1 LGKEKILI
9 EKARVARELSV
20 SPYSRFLIG
29 AAVQT
34 KDGKIF
40 TGCNIESSSYGLT
53 VCAERVAIYKA
64 ISEGEREFVSIAIV
78 ADTEP
83 LTPPCGACR
92 QVIWDLCGDIPV
104 LLANLNNEK
113 QVLQMRKLYAHA
125 FDEKFLIEPHRK
137 E

>member
-1 LGKEKILI
+1 LSKEKKTLVDH
-9 EKARVARELSV
+9 ARAARELSV

-29 AAVQT
+29 AAVKT
-34 KDGKIF
+34 RAGKIF

-64 ISEGEREFVSIAIV
+64 VSEGEREFESIAIV

-92 QVIWDLCGDIPV
+92 QVIWDLCGDIDV
-104 LLANLNNEK
+104 LLANLNGDKEQIK
-113 QVLQMRKLYAHA
+113 MRRLYSHA
-125 FDEKFLIEPHRK
+125 FDERFLIEPHRK
-137 E
+137 

>member
-1 LGKEKILI
+1 LSKEKTLV

-20 SPYSRFLIG
+20 SPFSRFLVG

-40 TGCNIESSSYGLT
+40 TGCNVESSSYGLT

-64 ISEGEREFVSIAIV
+64 ISEGERDFARIAIV

-92 QVIWDLCGDIPV
+92 QVIWDLCGDIEV
-104 LLANLNNEK
+104 LLANLNGDKETI
-113 QVLQMRKLYAHA
+113 QMRKLYSHA
-125 FDEKFLIEPHRK
+125 FDERFLREPHRR
-137 E
+137 

>member
-1 LGKEKILI
+1 MSKEKKLI
-9 EKARVARELSV
+9 ESAREARQLSV
-20 SPYSRFLIG
+20 SPYSKFLIG

-34 KDGKIF
+34 LEGKIF

-64 ISEGEREFVSIAIV
+64 ISEGEREFDSIAVV

-92 QVIWDLCGDIPV
+92 QVIWDLCGDIDV
-104 LLANLNNEK
+104 WLANLNGEK
-113 QVLQMRKLYAHA
+113 EHLKMRRLYSHA
-125 FDEKFLIEPHRK
+125 FDERFLIEPHRK
-137 E
+137 